1 MATRL
6 RLPPAE
12 RRAQL
17 LELGVE
23 LFSARPYDD
32 FSLDELAAR
41 AGVSKGLL
49 YHYWPTKK
57 DLYVA
62 ALREATGQMLALVE
76 PPAGLASEEALRA
89 GLDAYLAYVEDHA
102 GAYRAVLRGGIGS
115 DPDVLGVADDF
126 RRAIHD
132 RVLEAGG
139 LGGAPALVRTAV
151 RAWIGMVEAASL
163 ELIEE
168 PGRLRRSELVEL
180 LARALPAVL
189 AAAARD

>member
-1 MATRL
+1 MATRVRL
-6 RLPPAE
+6 RPAE

-17 LELGVE
+17 LELALE
-23 LFSARPYDD
+23 RISARPYDD
-32 FSLDELAAR
+32 FSMDELAAR

-57 DLYVA
+57 DFYVA
-62 ALREATGQMLALVE
+62 ALREATRQMLVLVE
-76 PPAGLASEEALRA
+76 PPSGLAVEEALRA
-89 GLDAYLAYVEDHA
+89 GLDAYLAYVLEHA
-102 GAYRAVLRGGIGS
+102 KAYRAVLRGGIGS
-115 DPDVLGVADDF
+115 DPDVLSVADEF
-126 RRAIHD
+126 RRAIFE
-132 RVLEAGG
+132 RVLELGE

-168 PGRLRRSELVEL
+168 PARLRRSDLVEL

-189 AAAARD
+189 EAAAAA